1 MHNKIN
7 TYNIIRIS
15 KSKSFYWDPKSKLHT
30 EREKNCIFATRMRM
44 SAKPV
49 FIYKKTTVKFG
60 NGSYKLNKY
69 EGHSFFSTLSKFK
82 IIQRHQGGSGKKNQ
96 EK

>member
-1 MHNKIN
+1 
-7 TYNIIRIS
+7 
-15 KSKSFYWDPKSKLHT
+15 
-30 EREKNCIFATRMRM
+30 MRM